1 MIFSLIASLQTSKKF
16 FLRIALASLLWILF
30 LLHFE
35 YKDRFS
41 AAVIWRS
48 VAMEVFLLAKLEKEK
63 MFEFYSEYRR
73 FDLRFEMKKLLVENK
88 LFTLP
93 ILNWTKFGLNELSF
107 DISLRIKS
115 PPFAQNR
122 RQYFK
127 LWKNI
132 VKL

>member
-73 FDLRFEMKKLLVENK
+73 FDLMKKLLVENK

>member
-73 FDLRFEMKKLLVENK
+73 FDFEIKKLLVENK